1 MVRGTTVKRNISFL
15 TFLRFF
21 CFAVFGC
28 GTGGLLSQANAM
40 ELLVTP
46 AVMSKVEKDYGDEAA
61 VRISQWQDLI
71 ESISTKPDMEK
82 LHIVNHFFNQLRF
95 VEDTRMWAQEDYW
108 ATPLELLVNNGGD
121 CEDFAIA
128 KYVTLK
134 ASGVNDEKL
143 RITYVKAIELDQAHM
158 VLTYYPKPDSVP
170 LVLDNLTSDIKPASQ
185 RKDLVPVYS
194 FNGEGLWLARQRGE
208 PTRLGR
214 GDDVSLWREV
224 KDRMAHYQLAKP
236 GGGP

>member
-1 MVRGTTVKRNISFL
+1 MARGTAVKRINSLQNCIRSL
-15 TFLRFF
+15 
-21 CFAVFGC
+21 CFAA
-28 GTGGLLSQANAM
+28 LSCAAISVGSSVHAM

-46 AVMSKVEKDYGDEAA
+46 AVMSKVAKDFGGEAA
-61 VRISQWQDLI
+61 TRINQWQDLI
-71 ESISTKPDMEK
+71 ESIRAKTDVEK
-82 LHIVNHFFNQLRF
+82 IGIVNHFFNQLRF
-95 VEDTRMWAQEDYW
+95 VEDARLWAQEDYW

-134 ASGVNDEKL
+134 ASGVEDEKM

-158 VLTYYPKPDSVP
+158 VLTYYPEPNAEP
-170 LVLDNLTSDIKPASQ
+170 LVMDNLTTDIKPASQ

-224 KDRMAHYQLAKP
+224 KDRMAHYKLAKP